1 MSTITSLDIG
11 PVKFITTDQDGP
23 TSLAAIQANGSL
35 HNLTLEDIG
44 NISEFLATA
53 WLNLSGEEY
62 KPVYVGTVVHQT
74 ILSERDCE

>member
-11 PVKFITTDQDGP
+11 PVKFITMDHDGP
-23 TSLAAIQANGSL
+23 TSMAAIQTNGSL

-62 KPVYVGTVVHQT
+62 KSVYVGTVVHQT